1 MISGVLGRGSV
12 SDRSKRRCAPA
23 NAGAQGR
30 RIGVRDSGLLRPQEP
45 TRGWDVAEQAAAAV
59 ARWCAL
65 LAAALWLI
73 VATAAGAQQFPPLT
87 GRVVDA
93 AKLLDT
99 GQVRQLDQ
107 LSAAVEQAS
116 SRQLVVATVPSLQG
130 YTIEDYGYRLGRAW
144 GIGQKGANNGVILLV
159 APNERKVRIEVG
171 YGLEPIVT
179 DAYASIVVNQTILPR
194 FRDGDMAG
202 GIVAGAQQLAEQL
215 KLPLEAAERRAAQA
229 SAKPTRAD
237 DGSDWTVAAFWI
249 AVVLVLVLLPLMRR
263 SAGGRRYRGGF
274 APVVIWGGGSGWG
287 GGSSGGGFS
296 GGGFSGGGG
305 SFGGG
310 GASGSW

>member
-1 MISGVLGRGSV
+1 MADQTSAMV
-12 SDRSKRRCAPA
+12 
-23 NAGAQGR
+23 
-30 RIGVRDSGLLRPQEP
+30 E
-45 TRGWDVAEQAAAAV
+45 
-59 ARWCAL
+59 RWCAL
-65 LAAALWLI
+65 LVAALWLLA
-73 VATAAGAQQFPPLT
+73 ATTASAQQFPPLT

-93 AKLLDT
+93 AKLLDAD
-99 GQVRQLDQ
+99 QVTQLDQ

-159 APNERKVRIEVG
+159 APSERKVRVEVG

-229 SAKPTRAD
+229 SAKPAPAQD
-237 DGSDWTVAAFWI
+237 EGGEWTVAAFWI
-249 AVVLVLVLLPLMRR
+249 AVVLVFVLLPLLRR

-274 APVVIWGGGSGWG
+274 APVVIWGGGGSGWG